1 MDCAASERRTPRR
14 MLRNRAVIGLVT
26 GALPFMLVVAPAAS
40 AVPQDPNATPV
51 PHDCEGSTEPRVF
64 LRPGAGIALWDVT
77 VEDVTPDPNYLLK
90 TREIDVYVNGELI
103 DQVVDSFGNKTGLG
117 ETFTCTFYESFTDPD
132 GNLIEV
138 FGTSEKVPV

>member
-1 MDCAASERRTPRR
+1 
-14 MLRNRAVIGLVT
+14 
-26 GALPFMLVVAPAAS
+26 MLVVAPAAS

-51 PHDCEGSTEPRVF
+51 LQDCGGELRVF

-90 TREIDVYVNGELI
+90 TREIDVYRNGELI
-103 DQVVDSFGNKTGLG
+103 EQFVDSFGNKTGLG
-117 ETFTCTFYESFTDPD
+117 ETFTCTFSESFTDPD

-138 FGTSEKVPV
+138 VGTSEKVPV